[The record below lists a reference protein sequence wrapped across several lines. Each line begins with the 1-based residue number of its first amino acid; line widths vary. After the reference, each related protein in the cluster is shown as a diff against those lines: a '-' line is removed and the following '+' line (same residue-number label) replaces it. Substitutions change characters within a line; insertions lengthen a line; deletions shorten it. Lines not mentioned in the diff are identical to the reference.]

1 MSVFDEAKRLRV
13 RAAARDDGL
22 TRFDLAAADGAPC
35 LLAQTVVV
43 RSYPTTA
50 ASYFGCQAQTILG
63 AEVEGGGAT
72 ITPDGGVFFALNLGS
87 AIPPVGTTIVATFVG
102 NRWAFRYDG

>member
-1 MSVFDEAKRLRV
+1 MNALDEAKRLRV
-13 RAAARDDGL
+13 RSDARDDGL

-35 LLAQTVVV
+35 LIAQTVAV

-50 ASYFGCQAQTILG
+50 ASYFGCKPQTILG
-63 AEVEGGGAT
+63 AEVEGGAAT
-72 ITPDGGVFFALNLGS
+72 ITPDGGVFYALNLGS
-87 AIPPVGTTIVATFVG
+87 AIPPAGTMILVTFVG